1 MPATTTTKNMATK
14 RTGVN
19 MTYFKDLELEICEL
33 DFDGVPL
40 LNIADQ
46 VGLSVPQVSA
56 ILDQIDNDVYN
67 YADIAAD
74 LDTEYYGSV

>member
-1 MPATTTTKNMATK
+1 
-14 RTGVN
+14 
-19 MTYFKDLELEICEL
+19 MTYFKDLELEICKL

-40 LNIADQ
+40 LEIADR

-56 ILDQIDNDVYN
+56 ILDQIDDDVYT

-74 LDTEYYGSV
+74 LDAEYYGSV